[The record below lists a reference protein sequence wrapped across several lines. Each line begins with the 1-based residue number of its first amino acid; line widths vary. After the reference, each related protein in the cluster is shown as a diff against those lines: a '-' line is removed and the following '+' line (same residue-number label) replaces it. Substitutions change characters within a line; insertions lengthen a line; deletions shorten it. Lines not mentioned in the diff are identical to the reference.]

1 MNFNIIDKN
10 GMNLIHFISFYKF
23 NFVLVYLV
31 KKLNIN
37 LKDNRNNKSIYY
49 ALINKSFDI
58 IRILIENKYEL
69 NDINSEGENIYNII
83 NYYIRNKKRRKKY
96 LI

>member
-1 MNFNIIDKN
+1 
-10 GMNLIHFISFYKF
+10 MNLIHFISFYKF

-58 IRILIENKYEL
+58 IRILIENKYYL

-83 NYYIRNKKRRKKY
+83 NYYINIKKRRKKY

>member
-58 IRILIENKYEL
+58 IRILIENKYYL
-69 NDINSEGENIYNII
+69 NDINREGDNIYNII
-83 NYYIRNKKRRKKY
+83 NFDINIKKRRKKY